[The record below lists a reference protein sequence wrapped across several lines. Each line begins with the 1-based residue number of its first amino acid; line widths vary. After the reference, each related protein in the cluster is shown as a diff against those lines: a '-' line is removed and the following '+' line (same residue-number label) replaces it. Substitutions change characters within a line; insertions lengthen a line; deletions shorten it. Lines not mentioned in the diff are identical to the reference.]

1 MSLKVCQDWGL
12 PFLSLDDTP
21 AGSIGEVARG
31 SEPRV
36 VLATISTVADE
47 LVQKQLRRLP
57 IRTICLD
64 EVQVGEGKN
73 FDVNHA
79 IPQR

>member
-1 MSLKVCQDWGL
+1 MWSFKVCQDWGV

-21 AGSIGEVARG
+21 AGSIGEVARD
-31 SEPRV
+31 SKPRA

-47 LVQKQLRRLP
+47 AVQKQLRRLP

-64 EVQVGEGKN
+64 EVQVG
-73 FDVNHA
+73 VCMA
-79 IPQR
+79 QL